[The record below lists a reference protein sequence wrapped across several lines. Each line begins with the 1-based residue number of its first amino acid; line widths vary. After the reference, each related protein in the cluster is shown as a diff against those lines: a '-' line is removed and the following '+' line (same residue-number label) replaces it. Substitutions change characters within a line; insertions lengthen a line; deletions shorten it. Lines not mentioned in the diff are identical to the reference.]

1 MITLDGPILRTENR
15 RTDFF
20 FFFSNDRKWMFE
32 MLGVKYISDS
42 LSLYNSCYKNK
53 KKFEAKSNNK
63 LL

>member
-15 RTDFF
+15 KTDF

-42 LSLYNSCYKNK
+42 LS
-53 KKFEAKSNNK
+53 
-63 LL
+63 